1 MNKIAIIWLALFA
14 LTSCGTIVNDPN
26 VPVSLSF
33 SDGSDGECKLNN
45 KRASYSVKIPS
56 TTMIRRSD
64 DPLRFDCLSANGK
77 KGYGSIPSGME
88 GGKVAASVFFFDL
101 GITDAITDKSR
112 IYPPSY
118 VIPVN

>member
-1 MNKIAIIWLALFA
+1 MKKIILIISLLAL
-14 LTSCGTIVNDPN
+14 TGCGTIVNDPN
-26 VPVSLSF
+26 VPVALSF
-33 SDGSDGECKLNN
+33 SDGSEGTCKLNN
-45 KRASYSVKIPS
+45 KRASYNVDIPS
-56 TTMIRRSD
+56 TTMVRRSD
-64 DPLRFDCLSANGK
+64 DALRFDCVSENGK

-118 VIPVN
+118 VIPVK